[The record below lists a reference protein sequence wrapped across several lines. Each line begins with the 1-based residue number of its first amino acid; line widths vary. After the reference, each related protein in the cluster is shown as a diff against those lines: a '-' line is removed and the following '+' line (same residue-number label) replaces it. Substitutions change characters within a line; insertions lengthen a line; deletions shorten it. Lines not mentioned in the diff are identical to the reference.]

1 MYVRWNKRKRF
12 KIGWRKK
19 EGHYLSAILVESH
32 RVDGAPRQKII
43 KFLGSIGEENLHRVF
58 WCQDFWV
65 TAEKNL
71 AALGLSAEDQQKI
84 IAIIEKVVPKP
95 SEDDLNRE
103 REEGFRVLKELG
115 DKILARRR

>member
-19 EGHYLSAILVESH
+19 EGHYLSAVLVESH
-32 RVDGAPRQKII
+32 RVNGTPRQKII
-43 KFLGSIGEENLHRVF
+43 KFLGSIGEENLHRVSR
-58 WCQDFWV
+58 CQDFWT

-71 AALGLSAEDQQKI
+71 ASLGLSAEDQQKI
-84 IAIIEKVVPKP
+84 IASIEKVVPKP

-115 DKILARRR
+115 DKISARRK